1 MVPNMNLLQ
10 TISDCGCGA
19 TVRIVPTTIA
29 NIKTKTC
36 DFDLPP
42 ELEASEPPEAR
53 GLARDEVRLMVSS
66 SPDNRVMHTQFREIG
81 AFLEPGGKLTE
92 GWTDFAPKGGNLH

>member
-1 MVPNMNLLQ
+1 MVLNMNLLQ
-10 TISDCGCGA
+10 TILDCGCGA

-29 NIKTKTC
+29 NIKTQTC

-42 ELEASEPPEAR
+42 ELEASEPPEMR

-66 SPDNRVMHTQFREIG
+66 STDNRVV
-81 AFLEPGGKLTE
+81 LPLTVVDNSDNPP
-92 GWTDFAPKGGNLH
+92 TRLTAR